1 MRKFS
6 FLACA
11 MLLGVGTLVAD
22 DSAGLNSRSNSQDLG
37 IKNTNSRLNSQD
49 LGTKSTNLG
58 LNSQTNKDEIMLGVA
73 PKAISQEHEASAN
86 SAKPKAISS
95 KANLNLAQSNA
106 ISSEANLESGQ
117 NATTPV
123 LLAEVDNATL
133 FDEQT
138 PPPGDVSATYRL
150 DAVEINSVGDDISRS
165 GISEGFLNKGMAS
178 GPLDNKKAIE
188 MPYQVNTLTRE
199 MLDNQGIQTSDEI
212 FKYLPSAQL
221 QWRGGSEQGRPQTRG
236 FQGSVVGNSFWDGFY
251 SVSTTAIPMAMFES
265 VQVQNGLAGSLYGGQ
280 EPSGNFFY
288 TRKRPIKNYLAI
300 WGDFASAGNF
310 GIGIDGSD
318 KTEKMGFRGVL
329 YTSTGGRQP
338 QDQSLDRNLASF
350 ALDFYAL
357 ENLTFETNFSYY
369 KHISNGNYNSAS
381 ITTTNGV
388 ASGQIPSF
396 STIAVGTSE
405 RFMRTT
411 TASAKVKY
419 LPFSFLYLEGGY
431 QWQEAV
437 RSREMSANTQAG
449 FTVPS
454 YFVKAQS
461 EFETGIVAHN
471 ITAHYNGYS
480 WLNSFSHANMGETQ
494 NLGLLYD
501 IDFGGYFELIASAAN
516 TWFENGSYNKNGFSY
531 AGSML
536 IKPIPE
542 ALSIY
547 FTYADSLISGSVH
560 TYGSGHQL
568 NGQSVTTNPYRS
580 KQYEFGI
587 KGRINNSFDLS
598 AAVFQIQ
605 RPIFY
610 EGVSGNRE
618 FAKQGEQRNRG
629 IELMVG
635 GALTEYISTFGGVT
649 FLDAKMQD
657 SLYEAFKGK
666 KIVGEPKIQA
676 NMLFDFIVPSAENL
690 AFFTNLHYT
699 HKRWADESN
708 TLSVPSYFTMDLGAR
723 YSTKNLLGKE
733 TSFRFNINNLLNR
746 KYWAGMFPNSML
758 DGVPAT
764 TNGRTLNIFRGYDR
778 SFMAS
783 VMVKF

>member
-11 MLLGVGTLVAD
+11 MLLGVGALVAD

-49 LGTKSTNLG
+49 LRTNNTTNL
-58 LNSQTNKDEIMLGVA
+58 Q
-73 PKAISQEHEASAN
+73 
-86 SAKPKAISS
+86 
-95 KANLNLAQSNA
+95 
-106 ISSEANLESGQ
+106 Q
-117 NATTPV
+117 NATTPI

-138 PPPGDVSATYRL
+138 PPGDVSATYRL

-437 RSREMSANTQAG
+437 RARATTGQAG

-480 WLNSFSHANMGETQ
+480 QLNSFSHSNTGETQ

-560 TYGSGHQL
+560 TYGSGHPL

-758 DGVPAT
+758 DGVPAATGT
-764 TNGRTLNIFRGYDR
+764 TRTLSIFRGYDR